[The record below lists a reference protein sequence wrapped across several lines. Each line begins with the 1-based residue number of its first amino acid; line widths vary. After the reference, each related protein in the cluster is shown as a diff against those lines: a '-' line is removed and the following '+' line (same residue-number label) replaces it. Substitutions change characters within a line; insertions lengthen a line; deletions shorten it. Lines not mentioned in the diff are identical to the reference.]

1 MTQLF
6 IYCYLVKAVEIS
18 LTIKLLT
25 SLNSSRIKIF
35 IQKSK

>member
-6 IYCYLVKAVEIS
+6 IYCYLVKATEMS
-18 LTIKLLT
+18 LTIT

-35 IQKSK
+35 IQKPR